1 MAIHGSGTLD
11 NNAGLLSGALFTL
24 ALAMLTGGCDVAL
37 EDEAN
42 PELGSV
48 QAAMGITEL
57 SAQIEDLSV
66 RTQELE
72 DREAI
77 RSAVACYGRG
87 HDEIFRHLQGDQS
100 PSLAILS
107 ECFTADV
114 TSDVYF
120 FNSPTPTTQLTT
132 LAQLVGFI
140 EQFAIDNSYTG
151 ARNIVGDVGIEFTGP
166 DTARVLSATSTPHFI
181 APANAPQNEPTVD
194 VVSARYIDEM
204 VRGSD
209 GVWRSRHKTLILD
222 EFWRGTGFYPFAP

>member
-1 MAIHGSGTLD
+1 MTIHNSSALD
-11 NNAGLLSGALFTL
+11 NNAGLLSSTLFAL
-24 ALAMLTGGCDVAL
+24 ALLGSGCEVAL
-37 EDEAN
+37 DDQAD

-48 QAAMGITEL
+48 QAAMGLTEL
-57 SAQIEDLSV
+57 TVQFEDLAV

-77 RSAVACYGRG
+77 RTAVACYGRG
-87 HDEIFRHLQGDQS
+87 HDEIFRHLQGNQS
-100 PSLAILS
+100 PSLAILR
-107 ECFTADV
+107 ECFTDNV

-120 FNSPTPTTQLTT
+120 FNSPTPTAQLTT
-132 LAQLVGFI
+132 LDQLVGFI

-151 ARNIVGDVGIEFTGP
+151 ARNIVGDVAIEFTGP

-181 APANAPQNEPTVD
+181 APVNSPQAEPTVD